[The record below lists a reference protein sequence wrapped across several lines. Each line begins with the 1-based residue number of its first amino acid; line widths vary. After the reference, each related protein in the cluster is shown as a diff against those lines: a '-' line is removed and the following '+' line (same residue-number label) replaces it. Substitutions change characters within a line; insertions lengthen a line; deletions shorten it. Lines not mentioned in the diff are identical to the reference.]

1 MSRAG
6 NLLFP
11 FRNRESPRGERIL
24 LTEHICPNCGQAG
37 MAVFYEVNNVPA
49 HSVLQMRT
57 REQALTYPK
66 GTIRLGFCSNCSFI
80 SNIAFD
86 PSLHDYSPEYEA
98 TQSYSPTFNKF
109 NTQLAQHLIDQ
120 YDLHEK
126 TVIEI
131 GCGDG
136 EFLILLSELGPNS
149 GVGFDPAY
157 RDERI
162 QHPAK
167 ERIRFI
173 QDFYSEKY
181 ADVYGDFV
189 VCKMTLEHIPN
200 TAEFLTTVRRSI
212 GDRIGTRIFFQIPNA
227 GYVFRDIAFWDIYYE
242 HCSYFS
248 KAALAALFLH
258 TGFEIVDISTGYDD
272 QYLMIE
278 ATPGASKTDFE
289 QSIAPLV
296 EEAVQDK
303 AFFSAHI
310 DERLS
315 GWRDLIAELHNEQK
329 KIVIW
334 GSGSKGVTFLNT
346 LGISDEI
353 EYVVDINSN
362 RWSTFMAGSGHE
374 IVRPGLLRD
383 YQPDVVIIM
392 NPIYEPEISKQLV
405 ELGLSPQI
413 IAIDSPLVTV

>member
-1 MSRAG
+1 
-6 NLLFP
+6 
-11 FRNRESPRGERIL
+11 
-24 LTEHICPNCGQAG
+24 

-181 ADVYGDFV
+181 ADVHGDFV

-212 GDRIGTRIFFQIPNA
+212 GDRIGTRVFFQIPNA

-248 KAALAALFLH
+248 KAALAALFLR

-278 ATPGASKTDFE
+278 ATAGASTTDFK
-289 QSIAPLV
+289 QSIVAFV
-296 EEAVQDK
+296 EEAVQDR
-303 AFFSAHI
+303 AFFAEHI

-315 GWRDLIAELHNEQK
+315 GWRKLIAGLHDGQK
-329 KIVIW
+329 KTVIW

-353 EYVVDINSN
+353 EYVVDINPN
-362 RWSTFMAGSGHE
+362 RWGTFMAGSGHE
-374 IVRPGLLRD
+374 IVGPNFLNA
-383 YQPDVVIIM
+383 YQPDAVIVM
-392 NPIYEPEISKQLV
+392 NPIYIPEIQANLRKMDLFPQL
-405 ELGLSPQI
+405 LSTN
-413 IAIDSPLVTV
+413 SLERVH